1 MNKKGITLVSLVTM
15 IVLIMLIMG
24 SMTYVSVNALD
35 IKEGIGIKSDLRI
48 LTDKIQEYY
57 LKTGSLPI
65 KESFLYN
72 VDISVDELPK
82 RNKYDGIDYHAINYD
97 LLGGVN
103 LNNSDRAYLVNETT
117 HTVYVLDGFNAS
129 NSKEY
134 HLPYVYNINA
144 IE

>member
-15 IVLIMLIMG
+15 IILIMLIMG

-35 IKEGIGIKSDLRI
+35 IKEGIGVKSDLRI
-48 LTDKIQEYY
+48 LTDKVQEYY
-57 LKTGSLPI
+57 LKTGRIPEDIYLEYPQSILP
-65 KESFLYN
+65 E
-72 VDISVDELPK
+72 ELPK
-82 RNKYDGIDYHAINYD
+82 RNKYDNNNYFTINYE

-103 LNNSDRAYLVNETT
+103 LNNSDRVYVVNEAT
-117 HTVYVLDGFNAS
+117 HTVYVLDGFNSS